1 MMSLLAK
8 RFDDARSGRAIRL
21 FKSHRDGVAD
31 GEQMRDFI
39 YVDDAIAVL
48 RWLIDRPAV
57 SGIFNVGT
65 SRARSFRDLV
75 LAMFRALGSVPNI
88 EYIDMPQ
95 AIRDKYQYFTQ
106 SDAENL
112 RRAGCDTAFTPLEE
126 AVGRYVT
133 QFLDRTDRYR

>member
-1 MMSLLAK
+1 VAK

-21 FKSHRDGVAD
+21 FKSYRAGIAD
-31 GEQMRDFI
+31 GEQKRDFI
-39 YVDDAIAVL
+39 HVDDAIAVL
-48 RWLIDRPAV
+48 RWLIEQPAV

-65 SRARSFRDLV
+65 GLPRSFRDLV
-75 LAMFRALGSVPNI
+75 LAMFKALGSAPNI
-88 EYIDMPQ
+88 EYIDMPE

-106 SDAENL
+106 GHMENL
-112 RRAGCDTAFTPLEE
+112 RAAGYTAAFTPLEE